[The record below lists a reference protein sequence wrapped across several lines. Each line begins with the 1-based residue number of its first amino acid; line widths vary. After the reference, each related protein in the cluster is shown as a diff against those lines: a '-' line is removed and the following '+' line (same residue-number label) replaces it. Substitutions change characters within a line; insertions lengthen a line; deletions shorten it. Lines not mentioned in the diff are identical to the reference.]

1 MFSPTPLP
9 DALFSPAHHHPAP
22 SANKCVAVHP
32 ALRRNKEPC
41 FEIIASI
48 VGMNLKLRRPGKS
61 DYAVAKLSYGG
72 GMYRIARRSWMLD
85 QAWIGEELEYILKTY
100 FQNGPK
106 LSRKLLAISG
116 LSFGYRFRI
125 AGAQFP
131 QQNDLPLS
139 ASKCSQ
145 ASRSYLLGV

>member
-1 MFSPTPLP
+1 
-9 DALFSPAHHHPAP
+9 
-22 SANKCVAVHP
+22 
-32 ALRRNKEPC
+32 
-41 FEIIASI
+41 
-48 VGMNLKLRRPGKS
+48 
-61 DYAVAKLSYGG
+61 
-72 GMYRIARRSWMLD
+72 MLD

-100 FQNGPK
+100 FKNGPK

-139 ASKCSQ
+139 ASKNAARPLEVTSWVFDL
-145 ASRSYLLGV
+145 SRISIQ